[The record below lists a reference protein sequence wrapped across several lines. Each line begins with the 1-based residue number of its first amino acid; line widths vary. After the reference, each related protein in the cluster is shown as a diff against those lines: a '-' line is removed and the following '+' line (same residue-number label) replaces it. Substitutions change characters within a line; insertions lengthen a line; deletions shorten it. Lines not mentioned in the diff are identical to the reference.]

1 MTSSWYL
8 NDRLFAF
15 GFGAG
20 RCTIL
25 DDGFNGIFLVKV
37 GMWFAFS
44 LACIFALIALG
55 VIRVACLLSLTDKSN
70 QVLRALFDRI
80 AITKPTGSRFVGKN
94 TQFGHVSKHLIH
106 HTVCNWVLCFS

>member
-37 GMWFAFS
+37 GMWFAFFAYVFYVNHLRS
-44 LACIFALIALG
+44 L
-55 VIRVACLLSLTDKSN
+55 LLLL
-70 QVLRALFDRI
+70 QMLY
-80 AITKPTGSRFVGKN
+80 
-94 TQFGHVSKHLIH
+94 
-106 HTVCNWVLCFS
+106 